1 MLNSPRL
8 VRKRIANGVYEGI
21 YTNPI
26 GTSSAPLLELSYLG
40 KAVGEVFTDPLEEQ
54 EGGWVI
60 RCKIPA
66 ETLSDGVQTFLIH
79 KTGEDTVLD
88 SFSIIMGEPLAD
100 DLRAEIS
107 LLREELD
114 MLKRA
119 FRRHCVET
127 MG

>member
-1 MLNSPRL
+1 MPHSSSL
-8 VRKRIANGVYEGI
+8 VRKRITNGVYEGV
-21 YTNPI
+21 YTGPKGTVASPI
-26 GTSSAPLLELSYLG
+26 LELNHLG
-40 KAVGEVFTDPLEEQ
+40 QAVGEIIIDPIEGQ
-54 EGGWVI
+54 ESSWLI
-60 RCKIPA
+60 RCKIPG
-66 ETLSDGVQTFLIH
+66 ETLSDGVQTFLIL
-79 KTGEDTVLD
+79 KPGTNIVLD
-88 SFSIIMGEPLAD
+88 SFSIVMGEPLAD